1 MIGIAAVWQSGGAL
15 AIRTGWDNTGPE
27 KLERAQVQEPDVFDM
42 VIVGAGISGIGMA
55 AHYAEKFPGK
65 RYLLLDRREQPGG
78 TWDLFRY
85 PGVRSD
91 SDMYTLGYKF
101 APWREDEAIVA
112 GEKIVEY
119 LRRVMDERN
128 IGDHV
133 RYGQHV
139 LGADW
144 DAAAGVWRLDIQQS
158 GGAKADGASA
168 QVAAKFLYMGTGYYD
183 YDVPH
188 DAAIPGLSTF
198 KGQVIHPQFWPE
210 NLDYS
215 GKQVVVIGSG
225 ATAVTLVPAMAGN
238 AEHVTMLQRTP
249 TWMAVQP
256 AKDALANKLRR
267 WLPEK
272 WAYAINRK
280 RMALLREF
288 VFNRSR
294 SKPAEMAEL
303 LTNGIRRQLGNAYV
317 AEDFTPP
324 YGPWEQRMCLVP
336 DGDFF
341 KAMRR
346 GKASVVT
353 GQIERID
360 ESGVLLDDGRRLP
373 ADVIVTA
380 TGLKLAVLGKV
391 AISMGGE
398 PVNFAEHFQ
407 YRDCMFSNVP
417 NFAAMFGY
425 LNTSWTLRVDIVAE
439 WLCRLL
445 RQMDAW
451 HMDVATPALPA
462 DHDLIE
468 DQPFDLL
475 SSGYLKR
482 GRHLLP
488 KSSTTAPW
496 QMQMD
501 YRTDRRELAAAL
513 IDDGWMAFTRLPRAA
528 RAADLAPVPALN

>member
-1 MIGIAAVWQSGGAL
+1 M
-15 AIRTGWDNTGPE
+15 
-27 KLERAQVQEPDVFDM
+27 PDTDIYDL
-42 VIVGAGISGIGMA
+42 VIVGAGISGVGMA
-55 AHYAEKFPGK
+55 AHYVEKCPGK
-65 RYLLLDRREQPGG
+65 RYLVLDRREKLGG

-119 LRRVMDERN
+119 LQRVIDERG
-128 IGDHV
+128 IGPHV

-144 DAAAGVWRLDIQQS
+144 DSAAGVWRLDIAQ
-158 GGAKADGASA
+158 ADGSKSS
-168 QVAAKFLYMGTGYYD
+168 VATRFLYMGTGYYD
-183 YDVPH
+183 YDEPY
-188 DAAIPGLSTF
+188 DAAIPGLDSF
-198 KGQVIHPQFWPE
+198 KGEVVHPQFWPAD
-210 NLDYS
+210 LDYT

-225 ATAVTLVPAMAGN
+225 ATAVTLVPAMADK
-238 AEHVTMLQRTP
+238 AAQVTMLQRTP
-249 TWMAVQP
+249 TWMASQP
-256 AKDALANKLRR
+256 AKDPLANKLRR

-280 RMALLREF
+280 RMALMREF
-288 VFNRSR
+288 IFNRSR
-294 SKPAEMAEL
+294 SKPAKIAAL
-303 LTNGIRRQLGNAYV
+303 LTNGLRRQLGDAYV
-317 AEDFTPP
+317 AADFTPP

-336 DGDFF
+336 DGDLF

-346 GKASVVT
+346 GKAGIVT
-353 GQIERID
+353 GQIERVDADGIT
-360 ESGVLLDDGRRLP
+360 LTDGRYIA

-380 TGLKLAVLGKV
+380 TGLRLAVLGKV
-391 AISMGGE
+391 SISMDGV
-398 PVNFAEHFQ
+398 PVNFTQHFQ
-407 YRDCMFSNVP
+407 YRNCMFSNVP

-445 RQMDAW
+445 RQMNMW

-462 DHDLIE
+462 DHTLVE
-468 DQPFDLL
+468 DQPFELL

-482 GRHLLP
+482 GKHLLP
-488 KSSTTAPW
+488 KSSTTPPW

-501 YRTDRRELAAAL
+501 YRTDRRDLAAAP
-513 IDDGWMAFTRLPRAA
+513 IDDGWMKFTRVAEPEPA
-528 RAADLAPVPALN
+528 RQTLARQPALN